1 MKFLSLLA
9 SVSSLFQETSA
20 TKCTA
25 LAMSGGGAHGA
36 FEAGV
41 LWGFL
46 KNDDNKDKY
55 KYDIVTGVSAGS
67 INAIGVAAWPI
78 GDEDALVNWLS
89 EQWLTLTSPNVYKNW
104 ALGIADGL
112 LTKSGIFDSSP
123 LFDLL
128 TRRLKDA
135 GGVFNRKLTVAS
147 ANVNTG
153 AYTLFNETDPEIVK
167 GVLSSASIPFIF
179 PHQHWKDRGLV
190 MMDGGTIWNLNLVSA
205 VQRCQKE
212 IGAEDESDITID
224 LIVCGHDGLSGWED
238 RDNGYENYL
247 RWKAINEYHSG
258 LDDIFE
264 FRQAFPKV
272 NFRYFVQ
279 ADRDIGGPLSM
290 LDFYNSSTWEQQTMG
305 RTDGKAALHMGEG
318 LVGKEMDKWASTPEL
333 KEAYPRIGDYIS

>member
-1 MKFLSLLA
+1 MKFFSLLA
-9 SVSSLFQETSA
+9 TVSSLFQETSA
-20 TKCTA
+20 AKCTA

-67 INAIGVAAWPI
+67 INALGIAAWPI

-89 EQWLTLTSPNVYKNW
+89 EQWLTLTSPDVYKGW
-104 ALGIADGL
+104 TLGIAEGL
-112 LTKSGIFDSSP
+112 VHHSGIFDSSP

-128 TRRLKDA
+128 TRLLKDA
-135 GGVFNRKLTVAS
+135 GGVFHRKLTVAS

-153 AYTLFNETDPEIVK
+153 AYTLFDEKDPEIVK
-167 GVLSSASIPFIF
+167 GILSSASIPFIF
-179 PHQHWKDRGLV
+179 PHQHWDDRGLV
-190 MMDGGTIWNLNLVSA
+190 MMDGGTIWNINLVSA

-212 IGAEDESDITID
+212 IGAVDESDITID
-224 LIVCGHDGLSGWED
+224 LIVCGHDVLNGWED
-238 RDNGYENYL
+238 RDNGYENYM
-247 RWKAINEYHSG
+247 RWKAINDYHSG

-272 NFRYFVQ
+272 NFRYFV
-279 ADRDIGGPLSM
+279 
-290 LDFYNSSTWEQQTMG
+290 
-305 RTDGKAALHMGEG
+305 
-318 LVGKEMDKWASTPEL
+318 
-333 KEAYPRIGDYIS
+333 